1 VQPLS
6 NNAGVDIEIL
16 ENNNQKFEVRFE
28 IKDKNSWDNVKL
40 KLLEFYKQYDIEK
53 VISDKEKSWMLGSD
67 TIKGYVEATLSDSI
81 ITITSFKF
89 PEPDMSI
96 IKSET
101 REDKTRKQTKM
112 TSDVN
117 HIVDENLLYEQVW
130 DEIENNNKIK
140 SLWSRAFAN
149 SNGNL
154 EQTKALYIKYR
165 VEDLKINQNTITTSS
180 NIIDKESDWDKKY
193 ARLEQEVRKERNDY

>member
-1 VQPLS
+1 MI
-6 NNAGVDIEIL
+6 N
-16 ENNNQKFEVRFE
+16 K
-28 IKDKNSWDNVKL
+28 K
-40 KLLEFYKQYDIEK
+40 
-53 VISDKEKSWMLGSD
+53 
-67 TIKGYVEATLSDSI
+67 
-81 ITITSFKF
+81 
-89 PEPDMSI
+89 
-96 IKSET
+96 
-101 REDKTRKQTKM
+101 
-112 TSDVN
+112 
-117 HIVDENLLYEQVW
+117 QVW

-140 SLWSRAFAN
+140 SLWSRAFAH